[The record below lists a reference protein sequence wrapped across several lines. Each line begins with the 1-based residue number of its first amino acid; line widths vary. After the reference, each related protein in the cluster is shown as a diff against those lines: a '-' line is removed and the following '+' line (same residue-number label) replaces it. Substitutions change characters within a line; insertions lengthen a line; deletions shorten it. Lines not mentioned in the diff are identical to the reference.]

1 MSDNLSSRAH
11 KVVSSGDSYIKGFA
25 TATAIQS
32 VLKSDYKLLSV
43 VKPVSS
49 TNMLSVSM
57 METVNQLTYNDVLV
71 ISSGTNDYEM
81 DNFNST
87 FRNIKKSF

>member
-11 KVVSSGDSYIKGFA
+11 KVVLSADSYIKGF
-25 TATAIQS
+25 TTAIQS

-43 VKPVSS
+43 MKPGSS

-87 FRNIKKSF
+87 SRNIKKSF

>member
-11 KVVSSGDSYIKGFA
+11 KVVSSGDSHIKGF
-25 TATAIQS
+25 TTAIQS

-43 VKPVSS
+43 MKPGSS

-87 FRNIKKSF
+87 SRNIKKSF